1 MYRLS
6 FLFLLTGALLLAGI
20 PTGVQ
25 AQKSKAIQPTPP
37 VAQNGPLK
45 GNYFYVVNG
54 LEMSRGQSTASWASY
69 GSTAGDLNGF
79 MFMSLNLNPIGSSS
93 GLVASENI
101 DSQVTGGSWSKLIF
115 VNNVYTGSI
124 YGKVLSGSVT
134 WVNNE
139 TANIQLQL
147 TVDNGTL
154 VYAGQVGKGSFNG
167 ALTRSGSGQGN
178 VSGSINLTF

>member
-6 FLFLLTGALLLAGI
+6 FLFLLTGALLIAGI

-45 GNYFYVVNG
+45 GNYFYVLNG
-54 LEMSRGQSTASWASY
+54 LELSRGQSTASWASY
-69 GSTAGDLNGF
+69 GNTAGDLNGF
-79 MFMSLNLNPIGSSS
+79 MFTSLNLEPLGSSS
-93 GLVASENI
+93 GSLLSENV

-115 VNNVYTGSI
+115 VNNVYTGSL
-124 YGKVLSGSVT
+124 YGKVVSGSVT
-134 WVNNE
+134 WVNND

-147 TVDNGTL
+147 TADNGTL
-154 VYAGQVGKGSFNG
+154 IYAGQVAKGSFSG
-167 ALTRSGSGQGN
+167 TLSRSGSGQGT
-178 VSGSINLTF
+178 VSGSINLSY